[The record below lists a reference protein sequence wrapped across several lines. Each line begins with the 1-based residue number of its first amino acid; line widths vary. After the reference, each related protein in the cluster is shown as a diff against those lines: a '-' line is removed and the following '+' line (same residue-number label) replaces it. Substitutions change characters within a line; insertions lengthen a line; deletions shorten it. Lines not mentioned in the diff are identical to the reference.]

1 MRLRLSVAAVAVL
14 CLAAVPSPAAAQEPG
29 RILDEGVFLITR
41 NGAPAGTETFRI
53 VRVGDGTGNLRATAR
68 QTVGERRI
76 TSSLTTDSTGVPLA
90 YQLNVFDGKTPVVRL
105 QGQGR
110 PGRLSVVSSDGQ
122 RNESMR
128 EYVVT
133 AGATAI
139 VDDPL
144 VHEFYFLPLL
154 HRTTPVRLIAPWAG
168 RQTNVTVVA
177 GGMENVQVA
186 GHSTTA
192 VHYTVGSGADK
203 RDLWVD
209 NQGRLLR
216 LSVPAQQLTA
226 VRDELP

>member
-1 MRLRLSVAAVAVL
+1 MRLRLPAVAAAVL
-14 CLAAVPSPAAAQEPG
+14 SLATLPPSAAAQEQG
-29 RILDEGVFLITR
+29 RILDEGVFLLTR

-68 QTVGERRI
+68 QTVGERKI
-76 TSSLTTDSTGVPLA
+76 TSSLTTDSIGLPLA
-90 YQLNVFDGKTPVVRL
+90 YQLNVSDGKATVVHL
-105 QGQGR
+105 QGQAR
-110 PGRLSVVSSDGQ
+110 PGRLTVLSSDGQ

-144 VHEFYFLPLL
+144 VHEFYFVPML
-154 HRTTPVRLIAPWAG
+154 RRNAPVRLIAPWSG
-168 RQTNVTVVA
+168 GQQNVTVTA
-177 GGMENVQVA
+177 GGMEDVQIA
-186 GHSTTA
+186 GHHTTA
-192 VHYTVGSGADK
+192 VHYTVGSGANR

-216 LSVPAQQLTA
+216 LSLPAQQVVA